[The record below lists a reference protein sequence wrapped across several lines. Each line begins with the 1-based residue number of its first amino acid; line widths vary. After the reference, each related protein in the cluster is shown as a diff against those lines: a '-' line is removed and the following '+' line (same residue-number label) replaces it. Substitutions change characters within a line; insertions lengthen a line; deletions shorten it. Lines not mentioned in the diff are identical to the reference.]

1 MCQSQNKGGIKTTTT
16 GFVDFPTQCQR
27 QDNSDED
34 RIDLAQFFSDP
45 VLDLFHDKYYWEIWK
60 NTQQGNPKPHVHKA
74 FLEEQLYL
82 LEAIGLDF
90 WSKNITQECFN
101 LYLLTIVTCDK

>member
-34 RIDLAQFFSDP
+34 RIDLAQFFRDP
-45 VLDLFHDKYYWEIWK
+45 VLDLFHDKYY
-60 NTQQGNPKPHVHKA
+60 
-74 FLEEQLYL
+74 
-82 LEAIGLDF
+82 
-90 WSKNITQECFN
+90 
-101 LYLLTIVTCDK
+101 

>member
-1 MCQSQNKGGIKTTTT
+1 MKDHTAGKSE
-16 GFVDFPTQCQR
+16 R
-27 QDNSDED
+27 
-34 RIDLAQFFSDP
+34 
-45 VLDLFHDKYYWEIWK
+45 
-60 NTQQGNPKPHVHKA
+60 HVHKA